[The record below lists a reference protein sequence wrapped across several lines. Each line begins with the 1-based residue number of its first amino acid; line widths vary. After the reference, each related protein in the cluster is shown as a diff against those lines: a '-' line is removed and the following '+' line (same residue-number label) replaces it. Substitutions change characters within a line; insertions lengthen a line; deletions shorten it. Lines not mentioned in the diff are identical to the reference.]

1 MPRPRDLIGIGD
13 FARRVRLTPKQLR
26 DYDEN
31 GLLAP
36 AYVDADSGYRY
47 YHRGQARTAV
57 TIALLRSLDVPLSA
71 VHELLVSDD
80 VAALLAV
87 QRARI
92 EAEVER
98 GRATLRSLDRLLT
111 REDLMPYTVLER
123 DEPALTLHGLHAR
136 CAAEE
141 LERDVPRTIAEL
153 AAHLGP
159 ERFDAE
165 PVTGLYPLDLDGE
178 VAYFVG
184 VAAPADTPDAVSLP
198 AARVA
203 ATTHGGRPSELQLA
217 YFPLIAHVQE
227 RGLQPGP
234 QVQEIYRPNLTEV
247 LLPIGGP
254 S

>member
-1 MPRPRDLIGIGD
+1 MPRPHDLIGIGD

-36 AYVDADSGYRY
+36 AYVDADTGYRY
-47 YHRGQARTAV
+47 YHRRQARAS
-57 TIALLRSLDVPLSA
+57 R
-71 VHELLVSDD
+71 
-80 VAALLAV
+80 
-87 QRARI
+87 
-92 EAEVER
+92 
-98 GRATLRSLDRLLT
+98 
-111 REDLMPYTVLER
+111 
-123 DEPALTLHGLHAR
+123 R
-136 CAAEE
+136 CASEE
-141 LERDVPRTIAEL
+141 LERDVPRRIAEL

-184 VAAPADTPDAVSLP
+184 IAAPAEVPDTVTLP

-227 RGLQPGP
+227 RGLEAGP
-234 QVQEIYRPNLTEV
+234 QVREIYRPDLTEV
-247 LLPIGGP
+247 LLTVTGGP